1 MNRVSGAPVGLA
13 ADVRGLAA
21 LKYDAARNDPAA
33 IRETAKQ
40 FDSLFMRE
48 LLKSMREATMK
59 SGLLE
64 SSGGDLGSDLLDQQL
79 AQSMSGR
86 PGGLADLIAKQLSMQ
101 MGGASLSPSQ
111 AAPQAAP
118 QAMLTAP
125 QFQLRSAPAPT
136 SQGAVGAA
144 PFVQRHQQAAEQVA
158 RSSGIPASFMLG
170 QAGHETGWGRAEIMK
185 SDGTR
190 SHNLFGIKADPN
202 WKGPVAEV
210 TTTEFIDGQPRKL
223 VARFRA
229 YETYEASFRDYARLI
244 NESPRYAKARQ
255 STGSVHTYAAHLQ
268 QAGYATD
275 PAYGSKLSRAISM
288 AVRLQA

>member
-1 MNRVSGAPVGLA
+1 MNRVAVSPVGLA
-13 ADVRGLAA
+13 ADVRGLGA

-40 FDSLFMRE
+40 FESLFMRE
-48 LLKSMREATMK
+48 LLKSMRDATMK
-59 SGLLE
+59 SGFLE

-86 PGGLADLIAKQLSMQ
+86 PGGLSDLIAKQLSMQ
-101 MGGASLSPSQ
+101 MGGPSSSPSQ
-111 AAPQAAP
+111 AAPQAA
-118 QAMLTAP
+118 LSVP
-125 QFQLRSAPAPT
+125 QFQARPAQADT
-136 SQGAVGAA
+136 KRVAVGAA
-144 PFVQRHQQAAEQVA
+144 QFVQHHQHAAEQVA

-185 SDGTR
+185 TDGTR

-202 WKGPVAEV
+202 WKGPVAEI
-210 TTTEFIDGQPRKL
+210 TTTEFMDGQPRKL

-229 YETYEASFRDYARLI
+229 YASYEASFRDYARLI

-255 STGSVHTYAAHLQ
+255 STASFEAYATHLH

>member
-1 MNRVSGAPVGLA
+1 MNRVAVSPVGLA
-13 ADVRGLAA
+13 ADVRGLGA

-33 IRETAKQ
+33 IRDTAKQ
-40 FDSLFMRE
+40 FESLFMRE
-48 LLKSMREATMK
+48 LLKSMRDATMK
-59 SGLLE
+59 SGFLE

-86 PGGLADLIAKQLSMQ
+86 PGGLSDLIAKQLSMQ
-101 MGGASLSPSQ
+101 MGGPSSSPSQ
-111 AAPQAAP
+111 AAPQAA
-118 QAMLTAP
+118 LSAP
-125 QFQLRSAPAPT
+125 QFQARPA
-136 SQGAVGAA
+136 QADIKRVAVGAA
-144 PFVQRHQQAAEQVA
+144 QFVQHHQQAAEQVA

-185 SDGTR
+185 TDGTR

-202 WKGPVAEV
+202 WKGPVAEI

-229 YETYEASFRDYARLI
+229 YASYEASFRDYARLI

-255 STGSVHTYAAHLQ
+255 STGSAEAYAAHLQ
-268 QAGYATD
+268 QAGCATD

>member
-1 MNRVSGAPVGLA
+1 MTRVAGTSAGLA
-13 ADVRGLAA
+13 ADARGLGA

-40 FDSLFMRE
+40 FESLFMRE

-59 SGLLE
+59 SGLLD

-86 PGGLADLIAKQLSMQ
+86 PGGLSDLIAKQLSMQ
-101 MGGASLSPSQ
+101 MGGASSGPSQ
-111 AAPQAAP
+111 AAPQAT
-118 QAMLTAP
+118 LTAP
-125 QFQLRSAPAPT
+125 QLQVRPAHIET
-136 SQGAVGAA
+136 TRLAVGATS
-144 PFVQRHQQAAEQVA
+144 FVQRHQQAAEQVS

-185 SDGTR
+185 ADGTR

-202 WKGPVAEV
+202 WKGPVAEI

-229 YETYEASFRDYARLI
+229 YESYEASFRDYARLI

-255 STGSVHTYAAHLQ
+255 STASVEAYAAHLQ

-275 PAYGSKLSRAISM
+275 PAYSGKLSRAISM
-288 AVRLQA
+288 AARLQA